1 MSKLLI
7 RTGENAGQ
15 TFPLGQESI
24 TIGRSP
30 NCDIVIADRSA
41 SRSHAQIVFRDN
53 RHYAQDMGSTHGT
66 FINDAHNNQ
75 EVVLNN
81 GDVIR
86 IGVTEFVYQGDALEE
101 TVDDPIVGIDEKPVE
116 SLSAET
122 IAFSIPVEE
131 PSKAK
136 GLSPEQLDKLSRVAE
151 AIQSVLDIDELLG
164 ALMDVLFEILR
175 PDRGVILLRE
185 TLDGPM
191 EPRIKRPV
199 EGELQVSQ
207 TIIDHAVSER
217 MSLLVSDTSED
228 QRFSEAHSILAQAI
242 LSAICAPLVCKDKV
256 LGVLY
261 IDTKAQLV
269 RYQKED
275 LALLNIIAANAAI
288 AIENAMLVKEKLE
301 AERLAAIGVA
311 VAGISHYAKN
321 ILMGISGSSQL
332 IDGGIEKDD
341 FAMVQ
346 KVWPVQKRATAKIT
360 ALIKD
365 MLSYSK
371 EREPNLEEGNLNE
384 IIEETFENQAP
395 RAEQM
400 KVELILDTDGSL
412 PDSLFEISAIH
423 DTVLNIAGN
432 AIEACQEMEGARVIL
447 KSETLPEKGMLCVSI
462 IDNGPG
468 IPEDIQKKIF
478 EPFFSTK
485 GSQGTGLGLAVARKS
500 AEEHRGKLL
509 LESAPGEGAAFRL
522 LLPIES
528 PAQITSADIDTAG
541 DTTNH

>member
-1 MSKLLI
+1 MSRMLI
-7 RTGENAGQ
+7 RTGQDAGQ
-15 TFPLGQESI
+15 IFRLDKEAI

-30 NCDIVIADRSA
+30 NCDVVIADRSA

-53 RHYAQDMGSTHGT
+53 RHYARDMGSTHGT
-66 FINDAHNNQ
+66 FINDVHNNQ
-75 EVVLNN
+75 EMLLSD

-86 IGVTEFVYQGDALEE
+86 IGVTELVYQGD
-101 TVDDPIVGIDEKPVE
+101 TVEQPIMGIGQKPVAP
-116 SLSAET
+116 LSAET
-122 IAFSIPVEE
+122 IAFSIPVEK
-131 PSKAK
+131 PSEAK
-136 GLSPEQLDKLSRVAE
+136 GLSPEQLEKLSRVADS
-151 AIQSVLDIDELLG
+151 IQSVLDLDELLG
-164 ALMDVLFEILR
+164 ALMDVLFEILH
-175 PDRGVILLRE
+175 PDRGVILLRSD
-185 TLDGPM
+185 LAGPM
-191 EPRIKRPV
+191 ETRIKRPV

-217 MSLLVSDTSED
+217 MSLLVSDTAED

-321 ILMGISGSSQL
+321 ILMGMSGSAQL
-332 IDGGIEKDD
+332 IDTGIEKND
-341 FAMVQ
+341 FEMVQ
-346 KVWPVQKRATAKIT
+346 KVWPVQKRATAKIST
-360 ALIKD
+360 LIKD

-371 EREPNLEEGNLNE
+371 EREPNMEEGNLNKV
-384 IIEETFENQAP
+384 IEETFENQAS

-400 KVELILDTDGSL
+400 KVELILSTDESL
-412 PDSLFEISAIH
+412 PDSLFEFSAIH

-432 AIEACQEMEGARVIL
+432 AIEACQEIEGARVIL
-447 KSETLPEKGMLCVSI
+447 KTETLPVEGMLCVSI
-462 IDNGPG
+462 TDNGPG
-468 IPEDIQKKIF
+468 IPPDIQKKIF

-500 AEEHRGKLL
+500 AEEHGGKLL
-509 LESAPGEGAAFRL
+509 LESSPGNGAAFRL
-522 LLPIES
+522 LLPMES
-528 PAQITSADIDTAG
+528 AAQITSADDETGSAS
-541 DTTNH
+541 TNH